1 MDLMYYSR
9 KSDAI
14 DQIGKWERGKGLQFW
29 GVNNKS
35 TTSQVNNGDVPDQS
49 MDANGNSLDVIFQK
63 DSVDPVTLVVVT
75 KEERPYVMLRED
87 RTGNDAYDGF
97 CIDLLKVT

>member
-9 KSDAI
+9 KYDEI

-29 GVNNKS
+29 GINKN
-35 TTSQVNNGDVPDQS
+35 TTTQVNNGGIPDKS
-49 MDANGNSLDVIFQK
+49 LVAKGNSLDVIFQK

-75 KEERPYVMLRED
+75 KEERPYVMLRQD

>member
-1 MDLMYYSR
+1 MYYSR
-9 KSDAI
+9 KYDDV

-29 GVNNKS
+29 GLNKTS
-35 TTSQVNNGDVPDQS
+35 TSEVDNGSVQGLNLDS
-49 MDANGNSLDVIFQK
+49 NGNSLDVIFQK
-63 DSVDPVTLVVVT
+63 DSVDPITLVVVT

>member
-1 MDLMYYSR
+1 MYYSR
-9 KSDAI
+9 KYDEI
-14 DQIGKWERGKGLQFW
+14 DHIGKWERGKGLQFW
-29 GVNNKS
+29 GMNKN
-35 TTSQVNNGDVPDQS
+35 TTAQGNNGGVPDQPL
-49 MDANGNSLDVIFQK
+49 DVNGNTATLDVIFQK